1 MPALLPSRVLNV
13 NFEFVVSMKE
23 WLFLVGPF
31 FELQTSTWL
40 TVIKL
45 EQLREIQTM
54 KFLEFSTQTSSEIGF
69 AISKKTFGTK

>member
-13 NFEFVVSMKE
+13 NFEFVQRMKE

-40 TVIKL
+40 TVVKL
-45 EQLREIQTM
+45 EKLGEIQTKRFFTFLSRLLL
-54 KFLEFSTQTSSEIGF
+54 KFDLQF
-69 AISKKTFGTK
+69 